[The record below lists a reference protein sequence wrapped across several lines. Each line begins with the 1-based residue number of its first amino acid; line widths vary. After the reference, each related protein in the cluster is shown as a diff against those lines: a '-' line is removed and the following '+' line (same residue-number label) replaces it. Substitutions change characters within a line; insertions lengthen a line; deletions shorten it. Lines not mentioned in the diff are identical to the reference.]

1 MAVASVESSTENLYE
16 GLFLLGSADFAANPD
31 GTAQVVLDI
40 LEKAGASVC
49 VNRPWQDGRLAYP
62 IKGHRKGLH
71 YLTYFRMPGSGVAQ
85 VTRACKLSDTVI
97 RHMLIKHPTKLFEA
111 LVAASSPAENA
122 AEGERDAESVPD
134 KNKKDKENNT
144 DKQEESKD
152 SAGAKKDEDL
162 S

>member
-1 MAVASVESSTENLYE
+1 MAVESVKSSTENLYE
-16 GLFLLGSADFAANPD
+16 GIFLLGSANFAANPD

-40 LEKAGASVC
+40 LEKAGASV
-49 VNRPWQDGRLAYP
+49 VVKREWQDGRLAYP

-97 RHMLIKHPTKLFEA
+97 RHVLIKHPTKLFEA

-122 AEGERDAESVPD
+122 AEGERDAKSVPD
-134 KNKKDKENNT
+134 VNKKDQDNNT
-144 DKQEESKD
+144 DTQEKSND
-152 SAGAKKDEDL
+152 SPGAKKDEDL